1 MSDVVSARYHP
12 DRKFR
17 NKAQR
22 RSAFLEMLR
31 QTRSVSHA
39 AAIVQVERTTPYYWR
54 RTLPGFAEAWDLA
67 LAMPAERRRGL
78 HDLPV
83 SRMNVR
89 LLVLADRR
97 NQRVAARNAASD
109 FSTPNDSGMPEKI
122 PAGGDFGDCA
132 PGLDFPE

>member
-1 MSDVVSARYHP
+1 MSGVGSARSHP
-12 DRKFR
+12 NRKFR
-17 NKAQR
+17 SKAQR
-22 RSAFLEMLR
+22 RTAFLEMLR
-31 QTRSVSHA
+31 QTGSVSHA

-67 LAMPAERRRGL
+67 LALPAGRRRGV
-78 HDLPV
+78 HDLAI

-97 NQRVAARNAASD
+97 NRRVAARNSASD
-109 FSTPNDSGMPEKI
+109 FSTPNDSDMPEKI
-122 PAGGDFGDCA
+122 PTDGDFGDFA

>member
-1 MSDVVSARYHP
+1 MSDVISARFHP

-17 NKAQR
+17 SKAQR
-22 RSAFLEMLR
+22 RSTFLAMLR
-31 QTRSVSHA
+31 QTGSVSHA

-54 RTLPGFAEAWDLA
+54 RALPGFAEAWDLA
-67 LAMPAERRRGL
+67 LANPARRRRGL
-78 HDLPV
+78 HDLPI

-109 FSTPNDSGMPEKI
+109 FSTPNDSGMPENM
-122 PAGGDFGDCA
+122 PADGGFGDFA